1 MFEEL
6 YSRALREWPA
16 ELRLPIREE
25 PGLHIVEGL
34 TELERRISR
43 PWVGHP
49 EEVLMVN
56 LHWAMAAAYH
66 AAFKKQPSVKYEDLD
81 VSRVRGKFEADLQSI
96 QQGRT
101 PSWTDD
107 DRAIVA
113 RYFTANASGS

>member
-6 YSRALREWPA
+6 FARALREWPA

-34 TELERRISR
+34 RELESKISK

-49 EEVLMVN
+49 DEVLMVN

-66 AAFKKQPSVKYEDLD
+66 AAFKKQPSVRHEDLD
-81 VSRVRGKFEADLQSI
+81 VSRVQEKFEADLKRI
-96 QQGRT
+96 REGKIPT
-101 PSWTDD
+101 WTED
-107 DRAIVA
+107 DRAIIA
-113 RYFTANASGS
+113 RYFAGASAR